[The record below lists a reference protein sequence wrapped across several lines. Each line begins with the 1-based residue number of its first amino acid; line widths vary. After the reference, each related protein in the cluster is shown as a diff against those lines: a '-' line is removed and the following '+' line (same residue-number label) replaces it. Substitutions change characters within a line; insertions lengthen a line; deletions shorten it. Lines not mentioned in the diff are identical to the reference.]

1 MLKPVELNE
10 FVSNEEALNI
20 FDAVNAFKMQV
31 SWTFF
36 FFFLV
41 TISLSCISC
50 TVHIMFTRD

>member
-20 FDAVNAFKMQV
+20 FDAVNAFKMQA
-31 SWTFF
+31 SWT

-41 TISLSCISC
+41 TISLNCISC
-50 TVHIMFTRD
+50 TVPIMFMMD